1 MAPHITRK
9 DIMRFSTTKGQN
21 HPLAKL
27 TMKQIYEIRAIKD
40 MKQVD
45 IAKKYNVTQGAIS
58 KIVNNI
64 RWNF

>member
-1 MAPHITRK
+1 
-9 DIMRFSTTKGQN
+9 MRFSTTKGQN